1 LAKRIFCDRE
11 ILNFL
16 KIQKY
21 METHTHS
28 TRSYPLNN
36 PLNFQLTPN
45 KAAGNSPYFYDNRDG
60 GKDTN
65 FFQNQRYNGHVRG
78 SPINAHPR
86 PHNSTQNS
94 GNFRFFDPNLGRNS
108 ITPIKGPMKNP
119 LLTPFSEK
127 KTLDKSYSSKTLA
140 ENPQNLKPYP
150 SPPNTHRYSEF
161 SSHANI
167 KNIPASASNTP
178 KGSTHKNDPVD
189 FNKNK
194 SSNTLNA
201 RLPQYSDFN
210 RLPNSRPESR
220 ASYIFGEN
228 NQGSKT
234 PTINYFNTDKPKFGR
249 SDSKNSNIGKKQN
262 FLDNKRNSL
271 DIGNYY
277 KPQNNSMSGDDQSRK
292 EESTPTYRNFSNN
305 ILKKRLGSGL
315 NSKSL
320 DPAAGQKDIFLKLTE
335 PNIYKNANR
344 DIGRKP
350 DRMRIFENM
359 PTGEDPGQGIDRP
372 VDYDRHMVRNNA
384 GGPFKPCHG
393 YTGRLRSVVA
403 SKGVRR
409 VVIPGR
415 GVKFNENVTMHS
427 VESWKEFNV
436 DMAKIS
442 RNALRADMNAC
453 SLF

>member
-1 LAKRIFCDRE
+1 
-11 ILNFL
+11 
-16 KIQKY
+16 

-45 KAAGNSPYFYDNRDG
+45 KAAGNSPYFYDNRDS

-65 FFQNQRYNGHVRG
+65 FFQNQRYNGNVRG

-86 PHNSTQNS
+86 PHHSTQNS

-140 ENPQNLKPYP
+140 ENPQNLKTHP
-150 SPPNTHRYSEF
+150 SPPNTHGYSEF

-178 KGSTHKNDPVD
+178 KGSTHKNGPVD

-194 SSNTLNA
+194 SSNTLNT
-201 RLPQYSDFN
+201 RLPQYPDFN

-234 PTINYFNTDKPKFGR
+234 PTNNYFNKDKPKFGR
-249 SDSKNSNIGKKQN
+249 SDSKNSNMGKKQN

-277 KPQNNSMSGDDQSRK
+277 KP
-292 EESTPTYRNFSNN
+292 
-305 ILKKRLGSGL
+305 
-315 NSKSL
+315 
-320 DPAAGQKDIFLKLTE
+320 
-335 PNIYKNANR
+335 
-344 DIGRKP
+344 
-350 DRMRIFENM
+350 
-359 PTGEDPGQGIDRP
+359 
-372 VDYDRHMVRNNA
+372 
-384 GGPFKPCHG
+384 
-393 YTGRLRSVVA
+393 
-403 SKGVRR
+403 
-409 VVIPGR
+409 
-415 GVKFNENVTMHS
+415 
-427 VESWKEFNV
+427 
-436 DMAKIS
+436 
-442 RNALRADMNAC
+442 
-453 SLF
+453 